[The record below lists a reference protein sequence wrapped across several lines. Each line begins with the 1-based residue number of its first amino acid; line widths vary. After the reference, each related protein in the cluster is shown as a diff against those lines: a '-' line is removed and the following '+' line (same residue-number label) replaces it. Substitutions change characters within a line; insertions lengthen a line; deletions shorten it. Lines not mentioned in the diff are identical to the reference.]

1 MFPSLP
7 FYFSQTNKAEGKK
20 NLSWGDHLLLSI
32 TSVKARLWEEDT
44 GEEGEMQ
51 QVEQPAET
59 SVRPSKV
66 GVLFSSQRVI
76 SFSTDAELNSACV
89 RALIFLLKHWSYI

>member
-1 MFPSLP
+1 M
-7 FYFSQTNKAEGKK
+7 
-20 NLSWGDHLLLSI
+20 SWGDHVFLSI
-32 TSVKARLWEEDT
+32 ASVKARLWEEDT
-44 GEEGEMQ
+44 GEEREMQ

-66 GVLFSSQRVI
+66 GVVLFSSQRVI

-89 RALIFLLKHWSYI
+89 HALIFLLKHWSYI